1 MTDATKL
8 TTPDEILQAAL
19 VKEKE
24 AHRFYSD
31 LLAHCQVQLVR
42 ELVERLRNEEHKHIR
57 MVEGMITRLNLGKD
71 LA

>member
-8 TTPDEILQAAL
+8 TTPDQILQAAL

-24 AHRFYSD
+24 AHQFYGSV
-31 LLAHCQVQLVR
+31 LGHCQVEIVR

-57 MVEGMITRLNLGKD
+57 MVEEMITRLNLGKS
-71 LA
+71 LV